1 MIFHSMVQERIFS
14 RELVAG
20 LSVESD
26 PPWGE
31 LRHGK
36 AITELWLSR
45 LLRPY
50 GIQPKAIRIGRAVA
64 KGYLKEDFQDAF
76 YRYMPRTEIKAC
88 LAEWEAPQA

>member
-20 LSVESD
+20 LSVERD
-26 PPWGE
+26 PSWGE

-45 LLRPY
+45 QLRPY
-50 GIQPKAIRIGRAVA
+50 GIQHKAIRIGRAVA
-64 KGYLKEDFQDAF
+64 KGYLKEDFQEAF
-76 YRYMPRTEIKAC
+76 YQYMPRTEIKAC
-88 LAEWEAPQA
+88 LAETKAPQR